1 MPIKNIPEN
10 TKPNMQTLDDN
21 FNYLVEKY
29 NSFVE
34 PINSMLE
41 HFSPYPF
48 EPLTKITPEDITPYV
63 NETYLTAEKL
73 NADFGLFRNK
83 LLALGLG
90 DDRFKNI
97 SDDLSHL
104 ELLVPSIPSAP
115 TGLDG
120 SLYDGDTLTCG
131 LTWTDNATNEDY
143 FEVWMSS
150 DRGLNYSLVGLP
162 IENAEFHEVTLP
174 KEPEYD
180 IGDILIDEVT
190 SIYPYCKY
198 YFKVRAVNTV
208 L

>member
-1 MPIKNIPEN
+1 MPITNIPEN
-10 TKPNMQTLDDN
+10 TKPNMQTLDNN

-41 HFSPYPF
+41 YFSPYPF
-48 EPLTKITPEDITPYV
+48 EPLTEITSEDITPYV
-63 NETYLTAEKL
+63 DETYLTAEKL
-73 NADFGLFRNK
+73 NSDFGLFRNK
-83 LLALGLG
+83 LLALGLE
-90 DDRFKNI
+90 DDRFKNLF
-97 SDDLSHL
+97 DDLSQL
-104 ELLVPSIPSAP
+104 ELLVPSIPLAP

-120 SLYDGDTLTCG
+120 SLSDGDTLTCG

-162 IENAEFHEVTLP
+162 IENAEFHEVTLS
-174 KEPEYD
+174 KEPEYNID
-180 IGDILIDEVT
+180 DILIDEVT
-190 SIYPYCKY
+190 SIYSYCKY